1 MKNHSSFSRRNFIS
15 AASVLALGGTLMS
28 FKNAPNLLPI
38 PKTDKKRLWDEF
50 TREEKKLIEN
60 SRMAKSIIEIE
71 GRSCAEKVLLA
82 SLRFFGK
89 PDELVCFAGS
99 FGGGIQHYDLC
110 GMLTGGFMSIGLAA
124 EVLYQ
129 DKNERSTFVKD
140 ATREYW
146 EWWEERAPCHCY
158 ELRPKY
164 TWDSGNYNRML
175 QWVALKLEDMLTLE
189 V

>member
-15 AASVLALGGTLMS
+15 AASVLALGGTMMS
-28 FKNAPNLLPI
+28 FKKAPNLLPI
-38 PKTDKKRLWDEF
+38 PKTDKRKLCDEF
-50 TREEKKLIEN
+50 TKEEKKLIEN

-71 GRSCAEKVLLA
+71 GGSCTEKVLLV

-89 PDELVCFAGS
+89 PDELVCFAAS

-124 EVLYQ
+124 EVLYK
-129 DKNERSTFVKD
+129 DKDERSAFVKD

-146 EWWEERAPCHCY
+146 EWWEEHAPCHCY
-158 ELRPKY
+158 ELKPKY
-164 TWDSGNYNRML
+164 TWDSENYNRML
-175 QWVALKLEDMLTLE
+175 QRVALKLEDMLKPE